1 MSLGLLYLLDT
12 TATTLCPI
20 LTATLV
26 TSSMGTLVKAA
37 GLSVLSVMVSVETAR
52 FAAIAR
58 SASISVHVIA
68 HLECTWTRV

>member
-1 MSLGLLYLLDT
+1 MQLGLLYLLDT
-12 TATTLCPI
+12 IAKTLCPI

-26 TSSMGTLVKAA
+26 TSSTGTLVKAA
-37 GLSVLSVMVSVETAR
+37 GLCVLSVMVSVETAR